1 MFNDILLN
9 NNLTI
14 SACTKK
20 TGIPKSTLADLAKGE
35 TNVDNMSAGN
45 LLKLSQSF
53 GVTMEEM
60 LYYCKLPGIADAEE
74 YRAKEATRVESIGLE
89 MYVAIIQKTRIM
101 NACFCL
107 NDMLRFSVYFDSVKK
122 YYESKDLP
130 LPREYE
136 KYTK

>member
-20 TGIPKSTLADLAKGE
+20 TGVPKSTLADLAKGK

-45 LLKLSQSF
+45 LLKLAQSF
-53 GVTMEEM
+53 GVSMEEL
-60 LYYCKLPGIADAEE
+60 LYYCKLPSIADENE
-74 YRAKEATRVESIGLE
+74 YRSKEAIRIEKIGLE
-89 MYVAIIQKTRIM
+89 MYVAILQKTRM
-101 NACFCL
+101 LNACFVL
-107 NDMLRFSVYFDSVKK
+107 NDTLRFSVYFDAVKR
-122 YYESKDLP
+122 YYESKDIP

-136 KYTK
+136 RYLV